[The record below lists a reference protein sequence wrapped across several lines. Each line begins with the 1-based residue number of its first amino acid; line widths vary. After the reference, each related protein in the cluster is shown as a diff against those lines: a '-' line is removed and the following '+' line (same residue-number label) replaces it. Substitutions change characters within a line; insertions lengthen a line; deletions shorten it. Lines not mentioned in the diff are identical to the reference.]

1 MSSAGRTCCPS
12 RWTHH
17 KGLASASEEPSC
29 KPSGCCQATLSPLS
43 HCGPGKL
50 SFLRLCS
57 PPQHMA
63 CPAMLKMEILR
74 WTNTHVPVLE
84 EKRLPLPIEGHSM
97 HLVSSRL
104 SHFPCGFSVFPTLY
118 ILICTRLLSSA
129 LPLSSNFK
137 YSSHVMP
144 FIDLGLSFFF
154 FSSFLK
160 IYLFI

>member
-1 MSSAGRTCCPS
+1 MIPFQVYGALFEPLSHVVASSRHPSASSSCKLLSVFLGLMSSAGRACCPS

-17 KGLASASEEPSC
+17 KGLASASEAPSC
-29 KPSGCCQATLSPLS
+29 KPSGCCQAALSPLS

-84 EKRLPLPIEGHSM
+84 EKRLSFPIEGHSM
-97 HLVSSRL
+97 HLVSFRL
-104 SHFPCGFSVFPTLY
+104 THFPRGFSVFPTLY
-118 ILICTRLLSSA
+118 I
-129 LPLSSNFK
+129 
-137 YSSHVMP
+137 
-144 FIDLGLSFFF
+144 IDLH
-154 FSSFLK
+154 
-160 IYLFI
+160 